1 MYSET
6 TNDIEIIVEP
16 EFLAD
21 RSRPEASR
29 WFWAYTITVKNH
41 SGRTVQLM
49 HRHWRITDA
58 TGHVEE
64 VKGLGVVGEQPILAP
79 GETFSYTSGCPL
91 TTPSGIMVGAYRFV
105 DEDGEGFDVNIP
117 AFSLDSPQGRRILN

>member
-1 MYSET
+1 M
-6 TNDIEIIVEP
+6 
-16 EFLAD
+16 
-21 RSRPEASR
+21 
-29 WFWAYTITVKNH
+29 
-41 SGRTVQLM
+41 
-49 HRHWRITDA
+49 
-58 TGHVEE
+58 EE
-64 VKGLGVVGEQPILAP
+64 VKGPGVVGEQPILAP